1 MRTLI
6 NLSGSF
12 LKATIRIVKTKKN
25 TLKLK
30 KNTLKPIEK
39 ALSAYRCSIQL
50 IVVSYLMS
58 CLLLTIP
65 FKHDLNDLVDAIVG
79 IEYNS
84 IQYFIVS

>member
-1 MRTLI
+1 MFSVSNSQI
-6 NLSGSF
+6 
-12 LKATIRIVKTKKN
+12 TIEHN
-25 TLKLK
+25 
-30 KNTLKPIEK
+30 
-39 ALSAYRCSIQL
+39 SIQL